1 MMNKSMVGQIA
12 ASKSP
17 RSRILL
23 RKWTSHPRCW
33 YLELLEVEME
43 VVTSGEHTL
52 RVNDAAVEHQSRGA
66 SRGVAVDAKVPLAS
80 FERRRLARSA
90 LPPREG
96 HAASWEQA
104 EVVVAGT

>member
-1 MMNKSMVGQIA
+1 MNKSMVGQIA

-43 VVTSGEHTL
+43 VEMEVVKVEEMEVEMEVVKVEEMEVVKVEEMEVEMEVEMEEGT
-52 RVNDAAVEHQSRGA
+52 AV
-66 SRGVAVDAKVPLAS
+66 
-80 FERRRLARSA
+80 
-90 LPPREG
+90 
-96 HAASWEQA
+96 A
-104 EVVVAGT
+104 EVPEIQTRHSQHSTRWMPSSMLH